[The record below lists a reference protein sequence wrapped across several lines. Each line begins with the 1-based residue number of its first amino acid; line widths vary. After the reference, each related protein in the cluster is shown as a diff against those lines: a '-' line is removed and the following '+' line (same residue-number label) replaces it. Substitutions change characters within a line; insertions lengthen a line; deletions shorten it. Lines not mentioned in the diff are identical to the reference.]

1 MFKNSIL
8 RYLNSAAVFAPDD
21 AIAAQRAALQGQVTV
36 GTRSEN
42 EGENNNDNNNNSN
55 DENNNGED
63 NSEDEDGEDDNEED
77 DDEGSGGQNEP
88 ENETDEQKAARL
100 AQEKEDRRQARIQKR
115 IDKLT
120 AQSRDKDAEIARLQA
135 QLAEQPK
142 EGLTEEEVSRRAQ
155 EEAQKIINQQNEENN
170 KKQFEKDCEN
180 IQKAALKVDKD
191 FNTKIN
197 NIAAEIA
204 PIPAVMIGILTDL
217 DNENGGEVLAK
228 LADDADLYEEVIAL
242 PPGKMMLKLVRMSD
256 RLKEAT
262 KKPVKPQSK
271 VPAPITPINEG
282 RTKKG
287 DILPDKPNDP
297 ANIAEFV
304 RIRNEQEAAK
314 RKARGF

>member
-8 RYLNSAAVFAPDD
+8 RYLNSVAVFSPDD

-36 GTRSEN
+36 GTRSDS
-42 EGENNNDNNNNSN
+42 EGEDNNDNTNGNENQNSDGEN
-55 DENNNGED
+55 DDGESD
-63 NSEDEDGEDDNEED
+63 NEDEDEED
-77 DDEGSGGQNEP
+77 DKDKNSDEGSGEP
-88 ENETDEQKAARL
+88 ENETDEQKQARL
-100 AQEKEDRRQARIQKR
+100 TQEKEERRQARIQKR

-120 AQSRDKDAEIARLQA
+120 AQNRDKDAEIDRLRA
-135 QLAEQPK
+135 QLTEQPK
-142 EGLTEEEVSRRAQ
+142 EGLTEEEINRRAQ
-155 EEAQKIINQQNEENN
+155 AEAQRIINEQNEKKNQ
-170 KKQFEKDCEN
+170 KQFEDDCDA
-180 IQKAALKVDKD
+180 ISKAALKADKD
-191 FNTKIN
+191 FTLKIN
-197 NIAAEIA
+197 EVAAEIA

-262 KKPVKPQSK
+262 TKKPKQQSK
-271 VPAPITPINEG
+271 VPPPITPITEG

-287 DILPDKPNDP
+287 DVLPDKPTE
-297 ANIAEFV
+297 NIAEFV

-314 RKARGF
+314 RKAKGF